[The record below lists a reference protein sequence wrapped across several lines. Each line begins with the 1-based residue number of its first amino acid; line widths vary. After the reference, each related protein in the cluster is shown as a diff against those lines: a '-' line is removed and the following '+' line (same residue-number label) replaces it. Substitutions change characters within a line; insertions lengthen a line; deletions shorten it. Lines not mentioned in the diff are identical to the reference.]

1 MKRFVMLLLA
11 VVLLLA
17 MAGCG
22 QGAEEVSMLVYL
34 EEELTEEAA
43 RALGAELSKLP
54 EVTEARFVSG
64 EEAWNAF
71 LESQE
76 NPEAFAGVDEEGL
89 RHRFE
94 VTAQTANAEA
104 LAERI
109 EEIEG
114 VDEVNLVQEPSWLK
128 RVMWNLTH

>member
-22 QGAEEVSMLVYL
+22 QGAEEVSMRVYL

-54 EVTEARFVSG
+54 EVTEARFVSR
-64 EEAWNAF
+64 EEASNAF

-76 NPEAFAGVDEEGL
+76 NPEAFAGADEECL